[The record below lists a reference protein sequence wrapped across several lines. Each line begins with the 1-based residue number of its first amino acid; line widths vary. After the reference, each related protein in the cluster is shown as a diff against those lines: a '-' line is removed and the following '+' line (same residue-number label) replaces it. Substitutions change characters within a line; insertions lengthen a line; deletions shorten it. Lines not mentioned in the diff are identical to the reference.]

1 MATAG
6 LLHDTLSYLAVAD
19 TELARDRRINPLQPT
34 ELDRFGEQLVSGA
47 YTRLLGNGSSLS
59 TTVYRI
65 SASGHYD
72 VAVDPTMYD
81 YHLDFVWYGVT
92 SAWNWEREGARVN
105 IGVNANR
112 YARDHYAFALPDAAD
127 ALYFNTGHKGDASGF
142 AKLAYD
148 VGRATL
154 FGDLQLRRAEFRY
167 VPDLHAD
174 VTGRPI
180 AWTFV
185 NPRGGVTYRVT
196 PALSAYASYGAT
208 SREPARNDMLAGF
221 DNLDTSNVAFVGDLS
236 RVRPESVHD
245 VEAGITLTTAALRVQ
260 ANLFSM
266 HFRNEIQPIGALSY
280 LGLPLRKNVG
290 SSYRR
295 GVEVDA
301 RWHLTGSIEA
311 SANGTLMQ
319 ARIADYTDDGS
330 GASYRDVPPL
340 LTPRVATAQAIDW
353 RLSPHFSLS
362 AEGRYTGR
370 SQLDNTGN
378 PLLILPAAYIVDGTA
393 EWRIKDGRYAL
404 VVRGN
409 NLTNSKRY
417 GSGYGSGDTP
427 YYFVLPP
434 RNVFVTLKLGF

>member
-1 MATAG
+1 
-6 LLHDTLSYLAVAD
+6 
-19 TELARDRRINPLQPT
+19 
-34 ELDRFGEQLVSGA
+34 
-47 YTRLLGNGSSLS
+47 
-59 TTVYRI
+59 
-65 SASGHYD
+65 
-72 VAVDPTMYD
+72 
-81 YHLDFVWYGVT
+81 
-92 SAWNWEREGARVN
+92 
-105 IGVNANR
+105 
-112 YARDHYAFALPDAAD
+112 
-127 ALYFNTGHKGDASGF
+127 
-142 AKLAYD
+142 
-148 VGRATL
+148 
-154 FGDLQLRRAEFRY
+154 
-167 VPDLHAD
+167 
-174 VTGRPI
+174 
-180 AWTFV
+180 
-185 NPRGGVTYRVT
+185 
-196 PALSAYASYGAT
+196 
-208 SREPARNDMLAGF
+208 MLAGF

-236 RVRPESVHD
+236 RVQPETVHD

-266 HFRNEIQPIGALSY
+266 NFRNEIQPIGALSY

-330 GASYRDVPPL
+330 GTSYRDVPPL
-340 LTPRVATAQAIDW
+340 LTPRVATAQGIDW
-353 RLSPHFSLS
+353 RVSRHFSLW

-404 VVRGN
+404 DVRGN